1 MTYCFMLPIAG
12 ITLQNIIQKRSDAF
26 TPGFNG

>member
-12 ITLQNIIQKRSDAF
+12 IAIQNIIQSATMPF
-26 TPGFNG
+26 AGFDG